1 MTPILAVSAFGDDAL
16 GDHDSVGLLEEM
28 RIGSLHAD
36 ELTAA
41 AIARA
46 RQVDETLNA
55 VVSWAAPAVR
65 GDGPFAGVPSFVK
78 DNENVVG
85 LPTRHG
91 SRATPHSAAT
101 VNSPFVDSFLA
112 AGFTVLGKSS
122 MPEFGLTAST
132 EPLLNGPA
140 RNPWNT
146 EYSTGGSSGGAA
158 ALVAS
163 GVVPL
168 AHGNDGGGSIRIP
181 ASCCGLVGLKPSR
194 GRLPLD
200 PGLNA
205 LPVGIVAQGVLTRS
219 VRDTALFYA
228 TVDGTSP
235 DLPPIGHVTAPCTS
249 RLRIAVLTEAM
260 SGMPVAT
267 DVVETVTRTAM
278 LCESLGHR
286 VEQIAFPFPE
296 QFGRDFLRYWAG
308 LAFITELGGRRMYG
322 PQFDRSALEPLT
334 LGLSRYFRTVAVRTP
349 ASLKRLRAFGEE
361 YARLLAPYDVLLTPV
376 LAHVAP
382 PIGYLAPDISFETH
396 LVRLLRY
403 SSFTAIQN
411 VAGVPAISLPLGMS
425 ADGLPIGVQ
434 AAAGYGQEAMLLGL
448 AYELEAAAPWR

>member
-16 GDHDSVGLLEEM
+16 GDHDAVGLIEEM
-28 RIGSLHAD
+28 RTGSLHAD

-46 RQVDETLNA
+46 QQVDETLNA

-65 GDGPFAGVPSFVK
+65 GDGPFDGVPSFIK
-78 DNENVVG
+78 DNENLVG

-91 SRATPHSAAT
+91 SRATPRGAAS

-200 PGLNA
+200 PGLDA
-205 LPVGIVAQGVLTRS
+205 LPVSIVAQGVLTRS

-228 TVDGTSP
+228 TMDAVST
-235 DLPPIGHVTAPCTS
+235 DLPPIGHVTAPGTR
-249 RLRIAVLTEAM
+249 RLRIAVITEAM

-267 DVVETVTRTAM
+267 DVVETVTRTAL

-308 LAFITELGGRRMYG
+308 LAFVTELGGRRMYG
-322 PQFDRSALEPLT
+322 PDFDPAALEPLT
-334 LGLSRYFRTVAVRTP
+334 LGLSRYFRTVAARTP
-349 ASLKRLRAFGEE
+349 ASLKRLRAFGED

-376 LAHVAP
+376 LAHAAP
-382 PIGYLAPDISFETH
+382 PIGYLAPDIPFETH

-411 VAGVPAISLPLGMS
+411 VAGVPAISLPLGTS
-425 ADGLPIGVQ
+425 TDGLPIGVQ
-434 AAAGYGQEAMLLGL
+434 AAAGYGQESMLLEL
-448 AYELEAAAPWR
+448 AYELEAAAPW

>member
-1 MTPILAVSAFGDDAL
+1 MTSTLDVSAFGDDAL
-16 GDHDSVGLLEEM
+16 GDHDAVGLINEL
-28 RIGSLHAD
+28 RTGSVHAD

-46 RQVDETLNA
+46 QGVEHRLNA
-55 VVSWAAPAVR
+55 VVSWAPQPAPGA
-65 GDGPFAGVPSFVK
+65 GTFAGVPSFVK

-85 LPTRHG
+85 LSTRHG
-91 SRATPHSAAT
+91 SRATPRSAAT
-101 VNSPFVDSFLA
+101 VNSPFVESFLA

-146 EYSTGGSSGGAA
+146 EHSTGGSSGGAA

-200 PGLNA
+200 PGLDA

-228 TVDGTSP
+228 TMDDVSP
-235 DLPPIGHVTAPCTS
+235 DLPPIGHITAPGTR
-249 RLRIAVLTEAM
+249 RLRVAVITEAM
-260 SGMPVAT
+260 SAMPVAP
-267 DVVETVTRTAM
+267 DVAETVTRTAL
-278 LCESLGHR
+278 LCESLGHH
-286 VEQIAFPFPE
+286 VEHIAFPFPE
-296 QFGRDFLRYWAG
+296 QFGHDFLRYWAG
-308 LAFITELGGRRMYG
+308 LAFVTELGGRRMYG
-322 PQFDRSALEPLT
+322 PEFDRTALEPLT
-334 LGLSRYFRTVAVRTP
+334 LGLSRYFRTVAARTP
-349 ASLKRLRAFGEE
+349 ASLKRLRAFGDE

-376 LAHVAP
+376 LAHAAP
-382 PIGYLAPDISFETH
+382 PIGYLAPDLPFETH
-396 LVRLLRY
+396 LIRLLRY

-425 ADGLPIGVQ
+425 SDGLPIGVQ
-434 AAAGYGQEAMLLGL
+434 AAAGYGQEALLLGL